1 MEGSIIEGLIEK
13 GIRDEE
19 FIPYYQPIVDSRTQE
34 VVGYEVLLRWQKG
47 HQLVP
52 PSLFISA
59 AEDSGLVVKITNQLI
74 QQVHRDLAQIP
85 APRWVSIN
93 VVADHLE
100 QHHLTHLLEE
110 LHWPYSERL
119 KFELTERVPTKA
131 MTQAQEEVFYLLKK
145 GYQFKIDDFGTGYGG
160 FAYLQNLQISSIKID
175 KMFVD
180 TINTHDVK
188 ISVLD
193 SIIASA
199 QGGNIEVIAEGV
211 EHQYQVDYLAERNV
225 FWIQG
230 YFYAKP
236 MPLEQVLAFEKQ
248 PSIPLNFATSKI

>member
-1 MEGSIIEGLIEK
+1 TWGIPLAVLLGVFLSASYLILRNYRNSIEGLIEK

-93 VVADHLE
+93 
-100 QHHLTHLLEE
+100 
-110 LHWPYSERL
+110 
-119 KFELTERVPTKA
+119 
-131 MTQAQEEVFYLLKK
+131 
-145 GYQFKIDDFGTGYGG
+145 
-160 FAYLQNLQISSIKID
+160 
-175 KMFVD
+175 
-180 TINTHDVK
+180 
-188 ISVLD
+188 
-193 SIIASA
+193 
-199 QGGNIEVIAEGV
+199 
-211 EHQYQVDYLAERNV
+211 
-225 FWIQG
+225 
-230 YFYAKP
+230 
-236 MPLEQVLAFEKQ
+236 
-248 PSIPLNFATSKI
+248 